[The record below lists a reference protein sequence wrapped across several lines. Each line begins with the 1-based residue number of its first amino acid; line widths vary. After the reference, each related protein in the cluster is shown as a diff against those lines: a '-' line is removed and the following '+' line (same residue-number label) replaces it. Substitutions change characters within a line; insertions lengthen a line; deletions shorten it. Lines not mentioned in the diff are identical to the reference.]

1 MYGKLKVN
9 RGVNLEPLTTTSD
22 LIKGDNM
29 SYEQRA
35 LHECLAWQHEI
46 MKKRAS
52 IFGRA
57 SKSVQNKIN
66 KKIPQK
72 VHDTVTMAMKGMV
85 QTVLYG
91 SDISTRK
98 AMPVNLSL
106 KEKEIIVK
114 QKLDSHKKTATAGGI
129 GTGCGGLWWGLADFP
144 LLLSVKMKFLYD
156 VAHTYGFDIQDF
168 QERIYLLYIFQVAF
182 SSDEKRVQT
191 FLQLRNWPESTGA
204 YQSIHDI
211 DWQAFQLEYRDHIDL
226 AKLFQLVPGF
236 GAIVGGIAN
245 YKFMNHLGETAI
257 NAYRMRLL
265 DS

>member
-57 SKSVQNKIN
+57 SKSVQNKMN

-72 VHDTVTMAMKGMV
+72 VHDTVTMAMKDRV
-85 QTVLYG
+85 QTEIYG

-98 AMPVNLSL
+98 AMRVNLSV
-106 KEKEIIVK
+106 KANEISVTDI
-114 QKLDSHKKTATAGGI
+114 LNSYKKT
-129 GTGCGGLWWGLADFP
+129 
-144 LLLSVKMKFLYD
+144 
-156 VAHTYGFDIQDF
+156 
-168 QERIYLLYIFQVAF
+168 
-182 SSDEKRVQT
+182 
-191 FLQLRNWPESTGA
+191 
-204 YQSIHDI
+204 
-211 DWQAFQLEYRDHIDL
+211 
-226 AKLFQLVPGF
+226 
-236 GAIVGGIAN
+236 
-245 YKFMNHLGETAI
+245 
-257 NAYRMRLL
+257 
-265 DS
+265 

>member
-72 VHDTVTMAMKGMV
+72 LFDTVTMAMTAIV
-85 QTVLYG
+85 QTVLYE

-106 KEKEIIVK
+106 KDKEIIVK
-114 QKLDSHKKTATAGGI
+114 ENIDSHKKTTTPGVN
-129 GTGCGGLWWGLADFP
+129 GTGLGGLW
-144 LLLSVKMKFLYD
+144 S
-156 VAHTYGFDIQDF
+156 
-168 QERIYLLYIFQVAF
+168 
-182 SSDEKRVQT
+182 
-191 FLQLRNWPESTGA
+191 
-204 YQSIHDI
+204 
-211 DWQAFQLEYRDHIDL
+211 
-226 AKLFQLVPGF
+226 
-236 GAIVGGIAN
+236 
-245 YKFMNHLGETAI
+245 
-257 NAYRMRLL
+257 
-265 DS
+265 